1 MLGAFF
7 GVYLFGT
14 NKSCFLFF
22 FAECERFVRSQKRGQ
37 KLVVFFWAKPKTQ
50 SKNIATIGTIVTIN
64 FMVAINHSF
73 LIASAGEMRVTKY
86 DGPTSIRID
95 ATARPILI
103 SNHAGNDSCT
113 GTWST

>member
-1 MLGAFF
+1 VRSAKYTTKKLPTSNLFECWELFF

-22 FAECERFVRSQKRGQ
+22 FAECERFGQSQKRGQ
-37 KLVVFFWAKPKTQ
+37 KATEFLKQ
-50 SKNIATIGTIVTIN
+50 SQKRG
-64 FMVAINHSF
+64 HSF
-73 LIASAGEMRVTKY
+73 LIASAGDMRVTKY

-103 SNHAGNDSCT
+103 SNHAENDSCT

>member
-1 MLGAFF
+1 MFP
-7 GVYLFGT
+7 
-14 NKSCFLFF
+14 FF
-22 FAECERFVRSQKRGQ
+22 FAECERFGQSQKRGQELVVFFRRSQKRGYKVQ
-37 KLVVFFWAKPKTQ
+37 CLKAQ

-64 FMVAINHSF
+64 SMVAINHSF
-73 LIASAGEMRVTKY
+73 LIASAGDMRVTKY